1 MIEPALN
8 AIILNAM
15 PFNKIAAPA
24 MLAAHRETQRGYVR
38 CGRILLSI
46 SILFGLLRL
55 CSMDVFALA
64 QQGVGA
70 RFAGTLI
77 DVAIALLL
85 AHAIWELITV
95 VDNRQVAIERAETS
109 IDSDA
114 QVMCEGS

>member
-1 MIEPALN
+1 MRTHSPQN
-8 AIILNAM
+8 
-15 PFNKIAAPA
+15 F
-24 MLAAHRETQRGYVR
+24 Y
-38 CGRILLSI
+38 
-46 SILFGLLRL
+46 FLRTATVVQHGCL
-55 CSMDVFALA
+55 CVS